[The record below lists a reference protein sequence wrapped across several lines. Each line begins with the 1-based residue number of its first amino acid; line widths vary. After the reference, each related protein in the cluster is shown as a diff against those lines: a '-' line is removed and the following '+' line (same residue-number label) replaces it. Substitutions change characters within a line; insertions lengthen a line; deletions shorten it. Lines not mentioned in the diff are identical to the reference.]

1 MTLNRNSKITY
12 RIAALALFAGALAT
26 LAMPDEAA
34 AKWLSVTQH
43 YERRIEAVAH
53 AEPAPAEAQT
63 VEAEFGDAAATVEA
77 SGEAAVTTADG
88 KTARVIIEGAAD
100 ETRVIKINKDEAA
113 KLQAEVTAGHQPWLL
128 DPVQVV
134 KKSAVE
140 YGFSAS
146 RDTFTLISQLYK
158 GQRSGTGEA
167 QVLVGHDG
175 RFYLVKLIQPAGPG
189 AHNIWQIVAV
199 REVRTAVREQKPDVG
214 PGVEGL
220 DYDKVIRWQQAV
232 DAGRDQWRLDPL
244 EVAKREGRAYYGFSD
259 EDTFTVIR
267 KHSST
272 PIARHGQVDV
282 AVKHG
287 DKVYTMI
294 IVRPF
299 GGGGAIWTTYRVD
312 KPAPMPVPQPSGKVI
327 FKTHKYDGWDWYKG
341 AYPRDMA
348 MTVIVDYAAAVENES
363 RIPADVLARAKEVD
377 YSKKA
382 VLFAYL
388 GSGGGADAIGI
399 EKMTLAGNSLTV
411 QVRTRS
417 VKPGEMETKN
427 LTTPSDFVA
436 IDRKYIDVW
445 GGVNVTFV
453 DQHGKVLGKAKAS
466 INHHRK
472 E

>member
-1 MTLNRNSKITY
+1 MLNKNSKITY
-12 RIAALALFAGALAT
+12 SIAALAFLAGALVT

-34 AKWLSVTQH
+34 AKWLSLTQH

-53 AEPAPAEAQT
+53 AEPAPAAAQT
-63 VEAEFGDAAATVEA
+63 AEAESGDAAATVEA

-88 KTARVIIEGAAD
+88 TTARVIIEGAAD
-100 ETRVIKINKDEAA
+100 ETRVIKIDKGEAA
-113 KLQAEVTAGHQPWLL
+113 KLQAEVVAGHQPWLL
-128 DPVQVV
+128 DPVQAVR
-134 KKSAVE
+134 KSAAE
-140 YGFSAS
+140 YGFSAAK
-146 RDTFTLISQLYK
+146 DTFTLVSQLYK
-158 GQRSGTGEA
+158 GERSGTGEA

-189 AHNIWQIVAV
+189 AHNIWQIAAV
-199 REVRTAVREQKPDVG
+199 REVRAVVRDQKPDVG

-220 DYDKVIRWQQAV
+220 DYDKVIKWQQAV
-232 DAGRDQWRLDPL
+232 DEGRDQWRLDPL
-244 EVAKREGRAYYGFSD
+244 EVAKREGKAYYGFSD
-259 EDTFTVIR
+259 ADTFTVIR
-267 KHSST
+267 KHSAT

-312 KPAPMPVPQPSGKVI
+312 KPDPVPQPSGKVI
-327 FKTHKYDGWDWYKG
+327 FKTDRYDGWDWYKG
-341 AYPRDMA
+341 DYPRDMA
-348 MTVIVDYAAAVENES
+348 MTVIVGYAAQAEKES
-363 RIPADVLARAKEVD
+363 RIPAAVLARAKDVD
-377 YSKKA
+377 YNEKV

-399 EKMTLAGNSLTV
+399 EKVTVAGNSMTV

-453 DQHGKVLGKAKAS
+453 DQYGQVLGKAKAS
-466 INHHRK
+466 VNHNRT